1 MARPDTYSLYGTE
14 FSLYTG
20 KARAY
25 LLYKGIPFREV
36 LSTVGVYKKV
46 IVPRTGV
53 RFIPVLASPEGD
65 YVQDTTDIIDFLEQR
80 FPRRSVY
87 PEGPRQAVVARL
99 LELYGDEWL
108 LIPAMHYRWSFPAQ
122 NEAFIMAEFGRVVL
136 PWAPAFVRRK
146 VARSRASIFAGML
159 PVLGIDEHTGPAIED
174 WYLETLDHLDA
185 HFARHRYVFG
195 DRASIADFG
204 LIAPLYAHLY
214 RDPAPGAIMRQR
226 APNVVRWVE
235 RMFEPQPEVGEWL
248 PDDEV
253 PDTLLPLLRRQF
265 SEQFPV
271 LRETVEA
278 VARRIGEHPGERLPR
293 RLGRHRFR
301 LGDAEG
307 SRELMPYPQWMLQRA
322 LDCYRELPDQQRASV
337 DALLQRCGGQE
348 AMQMTIPRRVARVA
362 NRLVPETQ
370 AAP

>member
-1 MARPDTYSLYGTE
+1 MARADTFTLYGTE

-25 LLYKGIPFREV
+25 LRYKGIPYREV
-36 LSTVGVYKKV
+36 LSTVGVYRKI

-53 RFIPVLASPEGD
+53 RFIPVLATPEGEF
-65 YVQDTTDIIDFLEQR
+65 VQDTTEIIDVLEAR
-80 FPRRSVY
+80 FPERTVF
-87 PEGPRQAVVARL
+87 PPGPRQAVVAKL

-108 LIPAMHYRWSFPAQ
+108 LIQAMHYRWSFPEQ
-122 NEAFIMAEFGRVVL
+122 NEDFIMAEFGRVVL
-136 PWAPAFVRRK
+136 PWAPAFLRRK
-146 VARSRASIFAGML
+146 VARSKASLFAGML
-159 PVLGIDEHTGPAIED
+159 PILGIDDTTAPAIED

-226 APNVVRWVE
+226 APHVVAWVE
-235 RMFEPQPEVGEWL
+235 RMFQNRPEVGDWL
-248 PDDEV
+248 PEDEV
-253 PDTLLPLLRRQF
+253 PETLLPLLQRQF

-271 LRETVEA
+271 LRETVAA
-278 VARRIGEHPGERLPR
+278 VARWVDEHPGERLPR
-293 RLGRHRFR
+293 RLGRHSFR
-301 LGDAEG
+301 IGSVQG

-322 LDCYRELPDQQRASV
+322 LDVYQGLPDDQRAAV
-337 DALLQRCGGQE
+337 DQLLSRCGGQD
-348 AMQMTIPRRVARVA
+348 AMQMRIPRRVERVA
-362 NRLVPETQ
+362 NRLVPG
-370 AAP
+370 AANP